1 MAFKN
6 RYFKNLPGK
15 LFSFIGI
22 GKQVEYSDSASFT
35 AFVTE
40 AVDGEVGIFNATTG
54 LLCPGSVTPT
64 GSTDPIF
71 FAVKRGNDVLRS
83 KTFTK
88 AGATMTRSAY
98 VAPVKG
104 AVSIVISGTMTAG
117 TEAVLTVLDITP
129 GSHPQLSR
137 EFRYKIKT
145 GDTIDLVGAALA
157 ALINDTIS
165 EVAKSQDQIVTATY
179 TAGTDTLLITCKDEG
194 TIIKVLQLE
203 AAAAWAATVTKTVLG
218 SGYPAEV
225 RLFEEQELVQEGF
238 TTLYPNAGET
248 PENWGK
254 PASMVV
260 DGVQYNH
267 YTVSIVSSDT
277 AKTVQKIQSWP
288 DTLELIVPSNGGANP
303 EAEVKYVLGL

>member
-6 RYFKNLPGK
+6 RYFRNLPGK

-22 GKQVEYSDSASFT
+22 GRQTAYSDSASFT

-54 LLCPGSVTPT
+54 VLCPGSVTPT
-64 GSTDPIF
+64 PTTDPIF
-71 FAVKRGNDVLRS
+71 FAVRRGADILKS

-88 AGATMTRSAY
+88 AGAQMTRSAY

-104 AVSIVISGTMTAG
+104 AVSIVLSGALTVG
-117 TEAVLTVLDITP
+117 TEAVITVMDITP

-145 GDTIDLVGAALA
+145 GDTLDLVGAALA
-157 ALINDTIS
+157 ALINDTTS
-165 EVAKSQDQIVTATY
+165 EVARSQDQIVTSTY

-194 TIIKVLQLE
+194 TVIKVLQLE
-203 AAAAWAATVTKTVLG
+203 AAALWVPTVTKTVLG

-225 RLFEEQELVQEGF
+225 RLFEEQELVQEGV
-238 TTLYPNAGET
+238 TTLYPNAGQT

-254 PASMVV
+254 PASSVV

-267 YTVSIVSSDT
+267 YTIAIVSSDT
-277 AKTVQKIQSWP
+277 AKTVQKIQNWP
-288 DTLELIVPSNGGANP
+288 DTLELIVPSNGTNP
-303 EAEVKYVLGL
+303 EAAVKYVLGL